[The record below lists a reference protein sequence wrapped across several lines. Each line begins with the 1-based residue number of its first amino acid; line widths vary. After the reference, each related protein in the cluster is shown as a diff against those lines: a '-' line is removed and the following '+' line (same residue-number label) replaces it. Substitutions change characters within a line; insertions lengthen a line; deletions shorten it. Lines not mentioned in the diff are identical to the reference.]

1 MPINLGW
8 RKLIL
13 LHKLVL
19 FLSVFDVTTSLFGK
33 GDGLDL
39 PRLLEVL
46 ISQSMLIRKK
56 RRYATLT
63 EQEVK

>member
-1 MPINLGW
+1 MPISLVW

-13 LHKLVL
+13 LHKFVL
-19 FLSVFDVTTSLFGK
+19 FLSVFDVTTGLFGK

-39 PRLLEVL
+39 SRLLEVL

-56 RRYATLT
+56 ALCNINRAGG
-63 EQEVK
+63 